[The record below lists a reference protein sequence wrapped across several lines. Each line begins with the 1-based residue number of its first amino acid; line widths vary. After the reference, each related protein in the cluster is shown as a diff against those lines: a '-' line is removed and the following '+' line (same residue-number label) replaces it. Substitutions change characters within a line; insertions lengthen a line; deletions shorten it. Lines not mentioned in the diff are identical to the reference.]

1 MSDDHLV
8 DHLVDV
14 LGGSA
19 NITRDRAQRLLDSTG
34 GNIEL
39 AISQY
44 LSSAEPQAAAG
55 GSGGHGP
62 SAVAQMRAVLGS
74 TPPDQ
79 QLVNLLSM

>member
-1 MSDDHLV
+1 MSDHLEA
-8 DHLVDV
+8 LLDV

-19 NITRDRAQRLLDSTG
+19 NITRDRAQRLLNSTG

-44 LSSAEPQAAAG
+44 FSCAEPQAGAG
-55 GSGGHGP
+55 GSGAGRGP

-74 TPPDQ
+74 TPSDQ
-79 QLVNLLSM
+79 QLVNLLST